1 MKPSLR
7 PSQSTP
13 KFSNNPLDSIF
24 NNNSPEWRNI
34 NEVVRNSLQT
44 LSSMVASQEKT
55 IEELKQALNARPSK
69 IEVQQALSNKVD
81 LTEYVN
87 AINDINKSLTMRPSV
102 DEISSMNEDK
112 VSKKELQSALSQ
124 KLSIEDAKCILDK
137 KSDVIE
143 TNQNLISM
151 QREIDNLSKEFNKKI
166 SQCALSKDIS
176 KLSAMISQKASIC
189 EMNDLLN
196 LKISKEEMINALRS
210 KANKID
216 VDQCLKTKID
226 VTELNDIISIL
237 NTKTSYE
244 DLDKIYDIVN
254 TKLDKSYLS
263 SIKDNINMK
272 LDISEF
278 EAFIREY
285 NDKSGVM
292 QKKVDDID
300 QDLDNLIS
308 NIKTQFSNV
317 NVVLT
322 TLDRSKVDLNQLE
335 KINVDISKRINEETL
350 SGTIN
355 KIKFDIDESI
365 NEIKAEIE
373 LNKKNS
379 EMYIN
384 SKIDMEKNEIDSN
397 IAMTNRELS
406 NQIESLKKLYSNY
419 DLIKKNFNDLS
430 TKITFISSET
440 NGKFNTLFEALK
452 EKVSTKDFINT
463 NSKLQNDI
471 TMFYNDALESKATYT
486 DLKNLYQKMIKD
498 VSSKINIMQN
508 SIFKEMSNVNCQ
520 IEEVSKKYI
529 SKENHDSDLLQQK
542 ETFVKMIN
550 DKASNDDIKT
560 LQSSIE
566 KITHDLID
574 KTDFTKFD
582 ALSTQFKTFS
592 SDITDKLNIKAD
604 TKEMNELLSNK
615 ASTKELK
622 ELNTSITNILN
633 EKVNKEN
640 YVKMLINQSTI
651 NDLFSKENT
660 CGKWLWSSGKLKN
673 AYNIPW
679 EEEIVNTMNDNFYWE
694 KDKSSL
700 MIAIKGIYCIT
711 VGIFCGENKANV
723 FLLINGE
730 KVNGV
735 EGKEAEIIP
744 RGKKDVE
751 VANVYIKEYVCVP
764 ERARISV
771 EIRNENNEMFIGDK
785 VKGFIIIK
793 KI

>member
-7 PSQSTP
+7 PSQSTA
-13 KFSNNPLDSIF
+13 KFSNNPLDNI
-24 NNNSPEWRNI
+24 NSSEWRNI
-34 NEVVRNSLQT
+34 NEVVRNSIQT
-44 LSSMVASQEKT
+44 LSSIVATQEKT
-55 IEELKQALNARPSK
+55 IEELKQALNARPTK

-102 DEISSMNEDK
+102 DEISSLNEDK

-124 KLSIEDAKCILDK
+124 KLSIEDAKCIFDK
-137 KSDVIE
+137 KSDAIE
-143 TNQNLISM
+143 TNQNFISM
-151 QREIDNLSKEFNKKI
+151 QREIDNISKEINKKI

-176 KLSAMISQKASIC
+176 KLSAMISQKASIG

-278 EAFIREY
+278 ETFIREY
-285 NDKSGVM
+285 NDKSGVI

-322 TLDRSKVDLNQLE
+322 NLDRSKVDLNQLE

-365 NEIKAEIE
+365 SEIKAEIE
-373 LNKKNS
+373 LNKKNN

-384 SKIDMEKNEIDSN
+384 SKIDMEKNEIESN
-397 IAMTNRELS
+397 IAMTNKELS

-419 DLIKKNFNDLS
+419 DLIKKSFNDLS

-440 NGKFNTLFEALK
+440 NGKFNTVFEALK

-471 TMFYNDALESKATYT
+471 SMFYNDALESKATYT
-486 DLKNLYQKMIKD
+486 DLDNLYQKMIKD
-498 VSSKINIMQN
+498 VSNKINTMQN
-508 SIFKEMSNVNCQ
+508 GIVKEMTNVNSQ
-520 IEEVSKKYI
+520 IEELSKKNI

-542 ETFVKMIN
+542 EIIVKMIN
-550 DKASNDDIKT
+550 DKASIDDIKT
-560 LQSSIE
+560 LQSSID
-566 KITHDLID
+566 KITHNLID

-592 SDITDKLNIKAD
+592 SDINDKLSTKAD
-604 TKEMNELLSNK
+604 TKEMNELLNSK

-622 ELNTSITNILN
+622 ELNTSITALLN

-640 YVKMLINQSTI
+640 YAKMLINQSTI

-673 AYNIPW
+673 AYSIPW

-700 MIAIKGIYCIT
+700 MIALKGIYCIT
-711 VGIFCGENKANV
+711 VGIFCGENKANA
-723 FLLINGE
+723 FLMINGE

-751 VANVYIKEYVCVP
+751 VANVYIKEFVCIP

-771 EIRNENNEMFIGDK
+771 EIRNKNNEMLIGDK

>member
-13 KFSNNPLDSIF
+13 KFSNNPLDNI
-24 NNNSPEWRNI
+24 NSSEWRNI
-34 NEVVRNSLQT
+34 NEVVRNSIQT
-44 LSSMVASQEKT
+44 LSSIVATQEKT
-55 IEELKQALNARPSK
+55 IEELKQALNARPTK

-102 DEISSMNEDK
+102 DEISSLNEDK

-124 KLSIEDAKCILDK
+124 KLSIEDAKCIFDK
-137 KSDVIE
+137 KSDAIE
-143 TNQNLISM
+143 TNQNFISM
-151 QREIDNLSKEFNKKI
+151 QREIDNISKEINKKI

-176 KLSAMISQKASIC
+176 KLSAMISQKASIG

-278 EAFIREY
+278 ETFIREY
-285 NDKSGVM
+285 NDKSGVI

-322 TLDRSKVDLNQLE
+322 NLDRSKVDLNQLE

-365 NEIKAEIE
+365 SEIKAEIE
-373 LNKKNS
+373 LNKKNN

-384 SKIDMEKNEIDSN
+384 SKIDMEKNEIESN
-397 IAMTNRELS
+397 IAMTNKELS

-419 DLIKKNFNDLS
+419 DLIKKSFNDLS

-440 NGKFNTLFEALK
+440 NGKFNTVFEALK

-471 TMFYNDALESKATYT
+471 SMFYNDALESKATYT
-486 DLKNLYQKMIKD
+486 DLDNLYQKMIKD
-498 VSSKINIMQN
+498 VSNKINTMQN
-508 SIFKEMSNVNCQ
+508 GIVKEMTNVNSQ
-520 IEEVSKKYI
+520 IEELSKKNI

-542 ETFVKMIN
+542 EIIVKMIN
-550 DKASNDDIKT
+550 DKASIDDIKT
-560 LQSSIE
+560 LQSSID
-566 KITHDLID
+566 KITHNLID

-592 SDITDKLNIKAD
+592 SDINDKLSTKAD
-604 TKEMNELLSNK
+604 TKEMNELLNSK

-622 ELNTSITNILN
+622 ELNTSITALLN

-640 YVKMLINQSTI
+640 YAKMLINQSTI

-673 AYNIPW
+673 AYSIPW

-700 MIAIKGIYCIT
+700 MIALKGIYCIT
-711 VGIFCGENKANV
+711 VGIFCGENKANA
-723 FLLINGE
+723 FLMINGE

-751 VANVYIKEYVCVP
+751 VANVYIKEFICIP

-771 EIRNENNEMFIGDK
+771 EIRNKNNEMLIGDK

>member
-13 KFSNNPLDSIF
+13 KFSNNPLDNI
-24 NNNSPEWRNI
+24 NSSEWSNI
-34 NEVVRNSLQT
+34 NEVVRNSIQT
-44 LSSMVASQEKT
+44 LSSIVATQEKT
-55 IEELKQALNARPSK
+55 IEELKQALNARPTK
-69 IEVQQALSNKVD
+69 VEVQQALSNKVD

-102 DEISSMNEDK
+102 DEISSLNEDK

-124 KLSIEDAKCILDK
+124 KLSIEDAKCIFDK
-137 KSDVIE
+137 KSDAIE
-143 TNQNLISM
+143 TNQNFISM
-151 QREIDNLSKEFNKKI
+151 QREIDNISKEINKKI

-176 KLSAMISQKASIC
+176 KLSAMISQKASIG

-196 LKISKEEMINALRS
+196 LKTSKEEMINALRS

-278 EAFIREY
+278 ETFIREY
-285 NDKSGVM
+285 NDKSGVI

-322 TLDRSKVDLNQLE
+322 NLDRSKVDLNQLE

-365 NEIKAEIE
+365 SEIKAEIE
-373 LNKKNS
+373 LNKKNN

-384 SKIDMEKNEIDSN
+384 SKIDMEKNEIESN
-397 IAMTNRELS
+397 IAMTNKELS

-419 DLIKKNFNDLS
+419 DLIKKSFNDLS

-440 NGKFNTLFEALK
+440 NGKFNTVFEALK

-471 TMFYNDALESKATYT
+471 SMFYNDALESKATYT
-486 DLKNLYQKMIKD
+486 DLDNLYQKMIKD
-498 VSSKINIMQN
+498 VSNKINTMQN
-508 SIFKEMSNVNCQ
+508 GIVKEMTNVNSQ
-520 IEEVSKKYI
+520 IEELSKKNI

-542 ETFVKMIN
+542 EIIVKMIN
-550 DKASNDDIKT
+550 DKASIDDIKT
-560 LQSSIE
+560 LQSSID
-566 KITHDLID
+566 KITHNLID

-592 SDITDKLNIKAD
+592 SDINDKLSTKAD
-604 TKEMNELLSNK
+604 TKEMNELLNSK

-622 ELNTSITNILN
+622 ELNTSITALLN

-640 YVKMLINQSTI
+640 YAKMLINQSTI

-673 AYNIPW
+673 AYSIPW

-700 MIAIKGIYCIT
+700 MIALKGIYCIT
-711 VGIFCGENKANV
+711 VGIFCGENKANA
-723 FLLINGE
+723 FLMINGE

-751 VANVYIKEYVCVP
+751 VANVYIKEFVCIP

-771 EIRNENNEMFIGDK
+771 EIRNKNNEMLIGDK

>member
-1 MKPSLR
+1 MKPSSR

-13 KFSNNPLDSIF
+13 KFSNNPLDNI
-24 NNNSPEWRNI
+24 NSSEWSNI
-34 NEVVRNSLQT
+34 NEVVRNSIQT
-44 LSSMVASQEKT
+44 LSSIVATQEKT
-55 IEELKQALNARPSK
+55 IEELKQALNARPTK
-69 IEVQQALSNKVD
+69 VEVQQALSNKVD

-102 DEISSMNEDK
+102 DEISSLNEDK

-124 KLSIEDAKCILDK
+124 KLSIEDAKCIFDK
-137 KSDVIE
+137 KSDAIE
-143 TNQNLISM
+143 TNQNFISM
-151 QREIDNLSKEFNKKI
+151 QREIDNISKEINKKI

-176 KLSAMISQKASIC
+176 KLSAMISQKASIG

-278 EAFIREY
+278 ETFIREY
-285 NDKSGVM
+285 NDKSGVI

-322 TLDRSKVDLNQLE
+322 NLDRSKVDLNQLE

-365 NEIKAEIE
+365 SEIKAEIE
-373 LNKKNS
+373 LNKKNN

-384 SKIDMEKNEIDSN
+384 SKIDMEKNEIESN
-397 IAMTNRELS
+397 IAMTNKELS

-419 DLIKKNFNDLS
+419 DLIKKSFNDLS

-440 NGKFNTLFEALK
+440 NGKFNTVFEALK

-471 TMFYNDALESKATYT
+471 SMFYNDALESKATYT
-486 DLKNLYQKMIKD
+486 DLDNLYQKMIKD
-498 VSSKINIMQN
+498 VSNKINTMQN
-508 SIFKEMSNVNCQ
+508 GIVKEMTNVNSQ
-520 IEEVSKKYI
+520 IEEVSKKNI

-542 ETFVKMIN
+542 EIIVKMIN
-550 DKASNDDIKT
+550 DKASIDDIKT
-560 LQSSIE
+560 LQSSID
-566 KITHDLID
+566 KITHNLID

-592 SDITDKLNIKAD
+592 SDINDKLSTKAD
-604 TKEMNELLSNK
+604 TKEMNELLNSK
-615 ASTKELK
+615 ASKELK
-622 ELNTSITNILN
+622 ELNTSITALLN

-640 YVKMLINQSTI
+640 YAKMLINQSTI

-673 AYNIPW
+673 AYSIPW

-700 MIAIKGIYCIT
+700 MIALKGIYCIT
-711 VGIFCGENKANV
+711 VGIFCGENKANA
-723 FLLINGE
+723 FLMINGE

-751 VANVYIKEYVCVP
+751 VANVYIKEFVCIP

-771 EIRNENNEMFIGDK
+771 EIRNKNNEMLIGDK

>member
-1 MKPSLR
+1 MKPSSLR

-13 KFSNNPLDSIF
+13 KFSNNPLDNI
-24 NNNSPEWRNI
+24 NSSEWRNI
-34 NEVVRNSLQT
+34 NEVVRNSIQT
-44 LSSMVASQEKT
+44 LSSIVATQEKT
-55 IEELKQALNARPSK
+55 IEELKQALNARPTK

-102 DEISSMNEDK
+102 DEISSLNEDK

-124 KLSIEDAKCILDK
+124 KLSIEDAKCIFDK
-137 KSDVIE
+137 KSDAIE
-143 TNQNLISM
+143 TNQNFISM
-151 QREIDNLSKEFNKKI
+151 QREIDNISKEINKKI

-176 KLSAMISQKASIC
+176 KLSAMISQKASIG

-278 EAFIREY
+278 ETFIREY
-285 NDKSGVM
+285 NDKSGVI

-322 TLDRSKVDLNQLE
+322 NLDRSKVDLNQLE

-365 NEIKAEIE
+365 SEIKAEIE
-373 LNKKNS
+373 LNKKNN

-384 SKIDMEKNEIDSN
+384 SKIDMEKNEIESN
-397 IAMTNRELS
+397 IAMTNKELS

-419 DLIKKNFNDLS
+419 DLIKKSFNDLS

-440 NGKFNTLFEALK
+440 NGKFNTVFEALK

-471 TMFYNDALESKATYT
+471 SMFYNDALESKATYT
-486 DLKNLYQKMIKD
+486 DLDNLYQKMIKD
-498 VSSKINIMQN
+498 VSNKINTMQN
-508 SIFKEMSNVNCQ
+508 GIVKEMTNVNSQ
-520 IEEVSKKYI
+520 IEELSKKNI

-542 ETFVKMIN
+542 EIIVKMIN
-550 DKASNDDIKT
+550 DKASIDDIKT
-560 LQSSIE
+560 LQSSID
-566 KITHDLID
+566 KITHNLID

-592 SDITDKLNIKAD
+592 SDINDKLSTKAD
-604 TKEMNELLSNK
+604 TKEMNELLNSK

-622 ELNTSITNILN
+622 ELNTSITALLN

-640 YVKMLINQSTI
+640 YAKMLINQSTI

-673 AYNIPW
+673 AYSIPW

-700 MIAIKGIYCIT
+700 MIALKGIYCIT
-711 VGIFCGENKANV
+711 VGIFCGENKANA
-723 FLLINGE
+723 FLMINGE

-751 VANVYIKEYVCVP
+751 VANVYIKEFVCIP

-771 EIRNENNEMFIGDK
+771 EIRNKNNEMLIGDK

>member
-13 KFSNNPLDSIF
+13 KFSNNPLDNI
-24 NNNSPEWRNI
+24 NSSEWRNI
-34 NEVVRNSLQT
+34 NEVVRNSIQT
-44 LSSMVASQEKT
+44 LSSIVATQEKT
-55 IEELKQALNARPSK
+55 IEELKQALNARPTK
-69 IEVQQALSNKVD
+69 VEVQQALSNKVD

-102 DEISSMNEDK
+102 DEISSLNEDK

-124 KLSIEDAKCILDK
+124 KLSIEDAKCIFDK
-137 KSDVIE
+137 KSDAIE
-143 TNQNLISM
+143 TNQNFISM
-151 QREIDNLSKEFNKKI
+151 QREIDNISKEINKKI

-176 KLSAMISQKASIC
+176 KLSAMISQKASIG

-278 EAFIREY
+278 ETFIREY
-285 NDKSGVM
+285 NDKSGVI

-322 TLDRSKVDLNQLE
+322 NLDRSKVDLNQLE

-365 NEIKAEIE
+365 SEIKAEIE
-373 LNKKNS
+373 LNKKNN

-384 SKIDMEKNEIDSN
+384 SKIDMEKNEIESN
-397 IAMTNRELS
+397 IAMTNKELS

-419 DLIKKNFNDLS
+419 DLIKKSFNDLS

-440 NGKFNTLFEALK
+440 NGKFNTVFEALK

-471 TMFYNDALESKATYT
+471 SIFYNDALESKATYT
-486 DLKNLYQKMIKD
+486 DLDNLYQKMIKD
-498 VSSKINIMQN
+498 VSNKINTMQN
-508 SIFKEMSNVNCQ
+508 GIVKEMTNVNSQ
-520 IEEVSKKYI
+520 IEELSKKNI

-542 ETFVKMIN
+542 EIIVKMIN
-550 DKASNDDIKT
+550 DKASIDDIKT
-560 LQSSIE
+560 LQSSID
-566 KITHDLID
+566 KITHNLID

-592 SDITDKLNIKAD
+592 SDINDKLSTKAD
-604 TKEMNELLSNK
+604 TKEMNELLNSK

-622 ELNTSITNILN
+622 ELNTSITALLN

-640 YVKMLINQSTI
+640 YAKMLINQSTI

-673 AYNIPW
+673 AYSIPW

-700 MIAIKGIYCIT
+700 MIALKGIYCIT
-711 VGIFCGENKANV
+711 VGIFCGENKANA
-723 FLLINGE
+723 FLMINGE

-751 VANVYIKEYVCVP
+751 VANVYIKEFVCIP

-771 EIRNENNEMFIGDK
+771 EIRNKNNEMLIGDK

>member
-13 KFSNNPLDSIF
+13 KFSNNPLDNI
-24 NNNSPEWRNI
+24 NSSEWSNI
-34 NEVVRNSLQT
+34 NEVVRNSIQT
-44 LSSMVASQEKT
+44 LSSIVATQEKT
-55 IEELKQALNARPSK
+55 IEELKQALNARPTK

-102 DEISSMNEDK
+102 DEISSLNEDK

-124 KLSIEDAKCILDK
+124 KLSIEDAKCIFDK
-137 KSDVIE
+137 KSDAIE
-143 TNQNLISM
+143 TNQNFISM
-151 QREIDNLSKEFNKKI
+151 QREIDNISKEINKKI

-176 KLSAMISQKASIC
+176 KLSAMISQKASIG

-278 EAFIREY
+278 ETFIREY
-285 NDKSGVM
+285 NDKSGVI

-322 TLDRSKVDLNQLE
+322 NLDRSKVDLNQLE

-365 NEIKAEIE
+365 SEIKAEIE
-373 LNKKNS
+373 LNKKNN

-384 SKIDMEKNEIDSN
+384 SKIDMEKNEIESN
-397 IAMTNRELS
+397 IAMTNKELS

-419 DLIKKNFNDLS
+419 DLIKKSFNDLS

-440 NGKFNTLFEALK
+440 NGKFNTVFEALK

-471 TMFYNDALESKATYT
+471 SMFYNDALESKATYT
-486 DLKNLYQKMIKD
+486 DLDNLYQKMIKD
-498 VSSKINIMQN
+498 VSNKINTMQN
-508 SIFKEMSNVNCQ
+508 GIVKEMTNVNSQ
-520 IEEVSKKYI
+520 IEELSKKNI

-542 ETFVKMIN
+542 EIIVKMIN
-550 DKASNDDIKT
+550 DKASIDDIKT
-560 LQSSIE
+560 LQSSID
-566 KITHDLID
+566 KITHNLID

-592 SDITDKLNIKAD
+592 SDINDKLSTKAD
-604 TKEMNELLSNK
+604 TKEMNELLNSK

-622 ELNTSITNILN
+622 ELNTSITALLN

-640 YVKMLINQSTI
+640 YAKMLINQSTI

-673 AYNIPW
+673 AYSIPW

-700 MIAIKGIYCIT
+700 MIALKGIYCIT
-711 VGIFCGENKANV
+711 VGIFCGENKANA
-723 FLLINGE
+723 FLMINGE

-735 EGKEAEIIP
+735 EGKEAEIIS

-751 VANVYIKEYVCVP
+751 VANVYIKEFVCIP

-771 EIRNENNEMFIGDK
+771 EIRNKNNEMLIGDK

>member
-13 KFSNNPLDSIF
+13 KFSNNPLDNI
-24 NNNSPEWRNI
+24 NSSEWRNI
-34 NEVVRNSLQT
+34 NEVVRNSIQT
-44 LSSMVASQEKT
+44 LSSIVATQEKT
-55 IEELKQALNARPSK
+55 IEELKQALNARPTK
-69 IEVQQALSNKVD
+69 VEVQQALSNKVD

-102 DEISSMNEDK
+102 DEISSLNEDK

-124 KLSIEDAKCILDK
+124 KLSIEDAKCIFDK
-137 KSDVIE
+137 KSDAIE
-143 TNQNLISM
+143 TNQNFISM
-151 QREIDNLSKEFNKKI
+151 QREIDNISKEINKKI

-176 KLSAMISQKASIC
+176 KLSAMISQKASIG

-278 EAFIREY
+278 ETFIREY
-285 NDKSGVM
+285 NDKSGVI

-322 TLDRSKVDLNQLE
+322 NLDRSKVDLNQLE

-365 NEIKAEIE
+365 SEIKAEIE
-373 LNKKNS
+373 LNKKNN

-384 SKIDMEKNEIDSN
+384 SKIDMEKNEIESN
-397 IAMTNRELS
+397 IAMTNKELS

-419 DLIKKNFNDLS
+419 DLIKKSFNDLS

-440 NGKFNTLFEALK
+440 NGKFNTVFEALK

-471 TMFYNDALESKATYT
+471 SMFYNDALESKATYT
-486 DLKNLYQKMIKD
+486 DLDNLYQKMIKD
-498 VSSKINIMQN
+498 VSNKINTMQN
-508 SIFKEMSNVNCQ
+508 GIVKEMTNVNSQ
-520 IEEVSKKYI
+520 IEELSKKNI

-542 ETFVKMIN
+542 EIIVKMIN
-550 DKASNDDIKT
+550 DKASIDDIKT
-560 LQSSIE
+560 LQSSID
-566 KITHDLID
+566 KITHNLID

-592 SDITDKLNIKAD
+592 SDINDKLRTKAD
-604 TKEMNELLSNK
+604 TKEMNELLNSK

-622 ELNTSITNILN
+622 ELNTSITALLN

-640 YVKMLINQSTI
+640 YAKMLINQSTI

-673 AYNIPW
+673 AYSIPW

-700 MIAIKGIYCIT
+700 MIALKGIYCIT
-711 VGIFCGENKANV
+711 VGIFCGENKANA
-723 FLLINGE
+723 FLMINGE

-751 VANVYIKEYVCVP
+751 VANVYIKEFVCIP

-771 EIRNENNEMFIGDK
+771 EIRNKNNEMLIGDK

>member
-13 KFSNNPLDSIF
+13 KFSNNPLDNI
-24 NNNSPEWRNI
+24 NSSEWRNI
-34 NEVVRNSLQT
+34 NEVVRNSIQT
-44 LSSMVASQEKT
+44 LSSIVATQEKT
-55 IEELKQALNARPSK
+55 IEELKQALNARPTK
-69 IEVQQALSNKVD
+69 VEVQQALSNKVD

-102 DEISSMNEDK
+102 DEISSLNEDK

-124 KLSIEDAKCILDK
+124 KLSIEDAKCIFDK
-137 KSDVIE
+137 KSDAIE
-143 TNQNLISM
+143 TNQNFISM
-151 QREIDNLSKEFNKKI
+151 QREIDNISKEINKKI

-176 KLSAMISQKASIC
+176 KLSAMISQKASIG

-278 EAFIREY
+278 ETFIREY
-285 NDKSGVM
+285 NDKSGVI

-322 TLDRSKVDLNQLE
+322 NLDRSKVDLNQLE

-365 NEIKAEIE
+365 SEIKAEIE
-373 LNKKNS
+373 LNKKNN

-384 SKIDMEKNEIDSN
+384 SKIDMEKNEIESN
-397 IAMTNRELS
+397 IAMTNKELS

-419 DLIKKNFNDLS
+419 DLIKKSFNDLS

-440 NGKFNTLFEALK
+440 NGKFNTVFEALK

-471 TMFYNDALESKATYT
+471 SMFYNDALESKATYT
-486 DLKNLYQKMIKD
+486 DLDNLYQKMIKD
-498 VSSKINIMQN
+498 VSNKINTMQN
-508 SIFKEMSNVNCQ
+508 GIVKEMTNVNSQ
-520 IEEVSKKYI
+520 IEELSKKNI

-542 ETFVKMIN
+542 EIIVKMIN
-550 DKASNDDIKT
+550 DKASIDDIKT
-560 LQSSIE
+560 LQSSID
-566 KITHDLID
+566 KITHNLID

-592 SDITDKLNIKAD
+592 SDINDKLSTKAD
-604 TKEMNELLSNK
+604 TKEMNELLNSK

-622 ELNTSITNILN
+622 ESNTSITALLN

-640 YVKMLINQSTI
+640 YAKMLINQSTI

-673 AYNIPW
+673 AYSIPW

-700 MIAIKGIYCIT
+700 MIALKGIYCIT
-711 VGIFCGENKANV
+711 VGIFCGENKANA
-723 FLLINGE
+723 FLMINGE

-751 VANVYIKEYVCVP
+751 VANVYIKEFVCIP

-771 EIRNENNEMFIGDK
+771 EIRNKNNEMLIGDK

>member
-1 MKPSLR
+1 MKPSSR

-13 KFSNNPLDSIF
+13 KFSNNPLDNI
-24 NNNSPEWRNI
+24 NSSEWRNI
-34 NEVVRNSLQT
+34 NEVVRNSIQT
-44 LSSMVASQEKT
+44 LSSIVATQEKT
-55 IEELKQALNARPSK
+55 IEELKQALNARPTK
-69 IEVQQALSNKVD
+69 VEVQQALSNKVD

-102 DEISSMNEDK
+102 DEISSLNEDK

-124 KLSIEDAKCILDK
+124 KLSIEDAKCIFDK
-137 KSDVIE
+137 KSDAIE
-143 TNQNLISM
+143 TNQNFISM
-151 QREIDNLSKEFNKKI
+151 QREIDNISKEINKKI

-176 KLSAMISQKASIC
+176 KLSAMISQKASIG

-278 EAFIREY
+278 ETFIREY
-285 NDKSGVM
+285 NDKSGVI

-322 TLDRSKVDLNQLE
+322 NLDRSKVDLNQLE

-365 NEIKAEIE
+365 SEIKAEIE
-373 LNKKNS
+373 LNKKNN

-384 SKIDMEKNEIDSN
+384 SKIDMEKNEIESN
-397 IAMTNRELS
+397 IAMTNKELS

-419 DLIKKNFNDLS
+419 DLIKKSFNDLS

-440 NGKFNTLFEALK
+440 NGKFNTVFEALK

-471 TMFYNDALESKATYT
+471 SMFYNDALESKATYT
-486 DLKNLYQKMIKD
+486 DLDNLYQKMIKD
-498 VSSKINIMQN
+498 VSNKINTMQN
-508 SIFKEMSNVNCQ
+508 GIVKEMTNVNSQ
-520 IEEVSKKYI
+520 IEELSKKNI

-542 ETFVKMIN
+542 EIIVKMIN
-550 DKASNDDIKT
+550 DKASIDDIKT
-560 LQSSIE
+560 LQSSID
-566 KITHDLID
+566 KITHNLID

-592 SDITDKLNIKAD
+592 SDINDKLSTKAD
-604 TKEMNELLSNK
+604 TKEMNELLNSK

-622 ELNTSITNILN
+622 ELNTSITALLN

-640 YVKMLINQSTI
+640 YAKMLINQSTI

-673 AYNIPW
+673 AYSIPW

-700 MIAIKGIYCIT
+700 MIALKGIYCIT
-711 VGIFCGENKANV
+711 VGIFCGENKANA
-723 FLLINGE
+723 FLMINGE

-751 VANVYIKEYVCVP
+751 VANVYIKEFVCIP

-771 EIRNENNEMFIGDK
+771 EIRNKNNEMLIGDK

>member
-13 KFSNNPLDSIF
+13 KFSNNPLDNI
-24 NNNSPEWRNI
+24 NSSEWRNI
-34 NEVVRNSLQT
+34 NEVVRNSIQT
-44 LSSMVASQEKT
+44 LSSIVATQEKT
-55 IEELKQALNARPSK
+55 IEELKQALNARPTK

-124 KLSIEDAKCILDK
+124 KLSIEDAKCIFDK
-137 KSDVIE
+137 KSDAIE
-143 TNQNLISM
+143 TNQNFISM
-151 QREIDNLSKEFNKKI
+151 QREIDNISKEINKKI

-176 KLSAMISQKASIC
+176 KLSAMISQKASIG

-278 EAFIREY
+278 ETFIREY
-285 NDKSGVM
+285 NDKSGVI

-322 TLDRSKVDLNQLE
+322 NLDRSKVDLNQLE

-365 NEIKAEIE
+365 SEIKAEIE
-373 LNKKNS
+373 LNKKNN

-384 SKIDMEKNEIDSN
+384 SKIDMEKNEIESN
-397 IAMTNRELS
+397 IAMTNKELS

-419 DLIKKNFNDLS
+419 DLIKKSFNDLS

-440 NGKFNTLFEALK
+440 NGKFNTVFEALK

-471 TMFYNDALESKATYT
+471 SMFYNDALESKATYT
-486 DLKNLYQKMIKD
+486 DLDNLYQKMIKD
-498 VSSKINIMQN
+498 VSNKINTMQN
-508 SIFKEMSNVNCQ
+508 GIVKEMTNVNSQ
-520 IEEVSKKYI
+520 IEELSKKNI

-542 ETFVKMIN
+542 EIIVKMIN
-550 DKASNDDIKT
+550 DKASIDDIKT
-560 LQSSIE
+560 LQSSID
-566 KITHDLID
+566 KITHNLID

-592 SDITDKLNIKAD
+592 SDINDKLSTKAD
-604 TKEMNELLSNK
+604 TKEMNELLNSK

-622 ELNTSITNILN
+622 ELNTSITALLN

-640 YVKMLINQSTI
+640 YAKMLINQSTI

-673 AYNIPW
+673 AYSIPW

-700 MIAIKGIYCIT
+700 MIALKGIYCIT
-711 VGIFCGENKANV
+711 VGIFCGENKANA
-723 FLLINGE
+723 FLMINGE

-751 VANVYIKEYVCVP
+751 VANVYIKEFVCIP

-771 EIRNENNEMFIGDK
+771 EIRNKNNEMLIGDK

>member
-7 PSQSTP
+7 PSQSTA
-13 KFSNNPLDSIF
+13 KFSNNPLDNI
-24 NNNSPEWRNI
+24 NSSEWSNI
-34 NEVVRNSLQT
+34 NEVVRNSIQT
-44 LSSMVASQEKT
+44 LSSIVATQEKT
-55 IEELKQALNARPSK
+55 IEELKQALNARPTK
-69 IEVQQALSNKVD
+69 VEVQQALSNKVD

-124 KLSIEDAKCILDK
+124 KLSIEDAKCIFDK
-137 KSDVIE
+137 KSDAIE
-143 TNQNLISM
+143 TNQNFISM
-151 QREIDNLSKEFNKKI
+151 QREIDNISKEINKKI

-176 KLSAMISQKASIC
+176 KLSAMISQKASIG

-278 EAFIREY
+278 ETFIREY
-285 NDKSGVM
+285 DDKSGVI

-322 TLDRSKVDLNQLE
+322 NLDRSKVDLNQLE

-365 NEIKAEIE
+365 SEIKAEIE
-373 LNKKNS
+373 LNKKNN

-384 SKIDMEKNEIDSN
+384 SKIDMEKNEIESN
-397 IAMTNRELS
+397 IAMTNKELS

-419 DLIKKNFNDLS
+419 DLIKKSFNDLS

-440 NGKFNTLFEALK
+440 NGKFNTVFEALK

-471 TMFYNDALESKATYT
+471 SMFYNDALESKATYT
-486 DLKNLYQKMIKD
+486 DLDNLYQKMIKD
-498 VSSKINIMQN
+498 VSNKINTMQN
-508 SIFKEMSNVNCQ
+508 GIVKEMTNVNSQ
-520 IEEVSKKYI
+520 IEELSKKNI

-542 ETFVKMIN
+542 EIIVKMIN
-550 DKASNDDIKT
+550 DKASIDDIKT
-560 LQSSIE
+560 LQSSID
-566 KITHDLID
+566 KITHNLID

-592 SDITDKLNIKAD
+592 SDINDKLSTKAD
-604 TKEMNELLSNK
+604 TKEMNELLNSK

-622 ELNTSITNILN
+622 ELNTSITVLLN

-640 YVKMLINQSTI
+640 YAKMLINQSTI

-673 AYNIPW
+673 AYSIPW

-700 MIAIKGIYCIT
+700 MIALKGIYCIT
-711 VGIFCGENKANV
+711 VGIFCGENKANA
-723 FLLINGE
+723 FLMINGE

-751 VANVYIKEYVCVP
+751 VANVYIKEFVCIP

-771 EIRNENNEMFIGDK
+771 EIRNKNNEMLIGDK

>member
-7 PSQSTP
+7 PSQSTA
-13 KFSNNPLDSIF
+13 KFSNNPLDNI
-24 NNNSPEWRNI
+24 NSSEWRNI
-34 NEVVRNSLQT
+34 NEVVRNSIQT
-44 LSSMVASQEKT
+44 LSSIVATQEKT
-55 IEELKQALNARPSK
+55 IEELKQALNARPTK

-102 DEISSMNEDK
+102 DEISSLNEDK

-124 KLSIEDAKCILDK
+124 KLSIEDAKCIFDK
-137 KSDVIE
+137 KSDAIE
-143 TNQNLISM
+143 TNQNFISM
-151 QREIDNLSKEFNKKI
+151 QREIDNISKEINKKI

-176 KLSAMISQKASIC
+176 KLSAMISQKASIG

-278 EAFIREY
+278 ETFIREY
-285 NDKSGVM
+285 NDKSGVI

-322 TLDRSKVDLNQLE
+322 NLDRSKVDLNQLE

-365 NEIKAEIE
+365 SEIKAEIE
-373 LNKKNS
+373 LNKKNN

-384 SKIDMEKNEIDSN
+384 SKIDMEKNEIESN
-397 IAMTNRELS
+397 IAMTNKELS

-419 DLIKKNFNDLS
+419 DLIKKSFNDLS

-440 NGKFNTLFEALK
+440 NGKFNTVFEALK

-471 TMFYNDALESKATYT
+471 SMFYNDALESKATYT
-486 DLKNLYQKMIKD
+486 DLDNLYQKMIKD
-498 VSSKINIMQN
+498 VSNKINTMQN
-508 SIFKEMSNVNCQ
+508 GIVKEMTNVNSQ
-520 IEEVSKKYI
+520 IEELSKKNI
-529 SKENHDSDLLQQK
+529 SKENHDSDLLHQK
-542 ETFVKMIN
+542 EIIVKMIN
-550 DKASNDDIKT
+550 DKASIDDIKT
-560 LQSSIE
+560 LQSSID
-566 KITHDLID
+566 KITHNLID

-592 SDITDKLNIKAD
+592 SDINDKLSTKAD
-604 TKEMNELLSNK
+604 TKEMNELLNSK

-622 ELNTSITNILN
+622 ELNTSITALLN

-640 YVKMLINQSTI
+640 YAKMLINQSTI

-673 AYNIPW
+673 AYSIPW

-700 MIAIKGIYCIT
+700 MIALKGIYCIT
-711 VGIFCGENKANV
+711 VGIFCGENKANA
-723 FLLINGE
+723 FLMINGE

-751 VANVYIKEYVCVP
+751 VANVYIKEFVCIP

-771 EIRNENNEMFIGDK
+771 EIRNKNNEMLIGDK

>member
-7 PSQSTP
+7 PSQSTA
-13 KFSNNPLDSIF
+13 KFSNNPLDNI
-24 NNNSPEWRNI
+24 NSSEWSNI
-34 NEVVRNSLQT
+34 NEVVRNSIQT
-44 LSSMVASQEKT
+44 LSSIVATQEKT
-55 IEELKQALNARPSK
+55 IEELKQALNARPTK
-69 IEVQQALSNKVD
+69 VEVQQALSNKVD

-102 DEISSMNEDK
+102 DEISSLNEDK

-124 KLSIEDAKCILDK
+124 KLSIEDAKCIFDK
-137 KSDVIE
+137 KSDAIE
-143 TNQNLISM
+143 TNQNFISM
-151 QREIDNLSKEFNKKI
+151 QREIDNISKEINKKI

-176 KLSAMISQKASIC
+176 KLSAMISQKASIG

-278 EAFIREY
+278 ETFIREY
-285 NDKSGVM
+285 NDKSGVI

-322 TLDRSKVDLNQLE
+322 NLDRSKVDLNQLE

-365 NEIKAEIE
+365 SEIKAEIE
-373 LNKKNS
+373 LNKKNN

-384 SKIDMEKNEIDSN
+384 SKIDMEKNEIESN
-397 IAMTNRELS
+397 IAMTNKELS

-419 DLIKKNFNDLS
+419 DLIKKSFNDLS

-440 NGKFNTLFEALK
+440 NGKFNTVFEALK

-471 TMFYNDALESKATYT
+471 SMFYNDALESKATYT
-486 DLKNLYQKMIKD
+486 DLDNLYQKMIKD
-498 VSSKINIMQN
+498 VSNKINTMQN
-508 SIFKEMSNVNCQ
+508 GIVKEMTNVNSQ
-520 IEEVSKKYI
+520 IEELSKKNI

-542 ETFVKMIN
+542 EIIVKMIN
-550 DKASNDDIKT
+550 DKASIDDIKT
-560 LQSSIE
+560 LQSSID
-566 KITHDLID
+566 KITHNLID

-592 SDITDKLNIKAD
+592 SDINDKLSTKAD
-604 TKEMNELLSNK
+604 TKEMNELLNSK

-622 ELNTSITNILN
+622 ELNTSITVLLN

-640 YVKMLINQSTI
+640 YAKMLINQSTI

-673 AYNIPW
+673 AYSIPW

-700 MIAIKGIYCIT
+700 MIALKGIYCIT
-711 VGIFCGENKANV
+711 VGIFCGENKANA
-723 FLLINGE
+723 FLMINGE

-751 VANVYIKEYVCVP
+751 VANVYIKEFVCIP

-771 EIRNENNEMFIGDK
+771 EIRNKNNEMLIGDK

>member
-13 KFSNNPLDSIF
+13 KFSNNPLDNI
-24 NNNSPEWRNI
+24 NSSEWRNI
-34 NEVVRNSLQT
+34 NEVVRNSIQT
-44 LSSMVASQEKT
+44 LSSIVATQEKT
-55 IEELKQALNARPSK
+55 IEELKQALNARPTK

-102 DEISSMNEDK
+102 DEISSLNEDK

-124 KLSIEDAKCILDK
+124 KLSIEDAKCIFDK
-137 KSDVIE
+137 KSDAIE
-143 TNQNLISM
+143 TNQNFISM
-151 QREIDNLSKEFNKKI
+151 QREIDNISKEINKKI

-176 KLSAMISQKASIC
+176 KLSAMISQKASIG

-278 EAFIREY
+278 ETFIREY
-285 NDKSGVM
+285 NDKSGVI

-322 TLDRSKVDLNQLE
+322 NLDRSKVDLNQLE

-365 NEIKAEIE
+365 SEIKAEIE
-373 LNKKNS
+373 LNKKNN

-384 SKIDMEKNEIDSN
+384 SKIDMEKNEIESN
-397 IAMTNRELS
+397 IAMTNKELS

-419 DLIKKNFNDLS
+419 DLIKKSFNDLS

-440 NGKFNTLFEALK
+440 NGKFNTVFEALK

-471 TMFYNDALESKATYT
+471 SMFYNDALESKATYT
-486 DLKNLYQKMIKD
+486 DLDNLYQKMIKD
-498 VSSKINIMQN
+498 VSNKINTMQN
-508 SIFKEMSNVNCQ
+508 GIVKEMTNVNSQ
-520 IEEVSKKYI
+520 IEELSKKNI

-542 ETFVKMIN
+542 EIIVKMIN
-550 DKASNDDIKT
+550 DKASIDDIKT
-560 LQSSIE
+560 LQSSID
-566 KITHDLID
+566 KITHNLID

-592 SDITDKLNIKAD
+592 SDINDKLSTKAD
-604 TKEMNELLSNK
+604 TKEMNELLNSK

-622 ELNTSITNILN
+622 ELNTSITALLN

-640 YVKMLINQSTI
+640 YAKMLINQSTI

-673 AYNIPW
+673 AYSIPW

-700 MIAIKGIYCIT
+700 MIALKGIYCIT
-711 VGIFCGENKANV
+711 VGIFCGENKANA
-723 FLLINGE
+723 FLMINGE

-751 VANVYIKEYVCVP
+751 VANIYIKEFVCIP

-771 EIRNENNEMFIGDK
+771 EIRNKNNEMLIGDK

>member
-13 KFSNNPLDSIF
+13 KFSNNPLDNI
-24 NNNSPEWRNI
+24 NSSEWRNI
-34 NEVVRNSLQT
+34 NEVVRNSIQT
-44 LSSMVASQEKT
+44 LSSIVATQEKT
-55 IEELKQALNARPSK
+55 IEELKQALNARPTK

-102 DEISSMNEDK
+102 DEISSLNEDK

-124 KLSIEDAKCILDK
+124 KLSIEDAKCIFDK
-137 KSDVIE
+137 KSDAIE
-143 TNQNLISM
+143 TNQNFISM
-151 QREIDNLSKEFNKKI
+151 QREIDNISKEINKKI

-176 KLSAMISQKASIC
+176 KLSAMISQKASIG

-278 EAFIREY
+278 ETFIREY
-285 NDKSGVM
+285 NDKSGVI

-322 TLDRSKVDLNQLE
+322 NLDRSKVDLNQLE

-365 NEIKAEIE
+365 SEIKAEIE
-373 LNKKNS
+373 LNKKNN

-384 SKIDMEKNEIDSN
+384 SKIDMEKNEIESN
-397 IAMTNRELS
+397 IAMTNKELS

-419 DLIKKNFNDLS
+419 DLIKKSFNDLS

-440 NGKFNTLFEALK
+440 NGKFNTVFEALK

-471 TMFYNDALESKATYT
+471 SMFYNDALESKATYT
-486 DLKNLYQKMIKD
+486 DLDNLYQKMIKD
-498 VSSKINIMQN
+498 VSNKINTMQN
-508 SIFKEMSNVNCQ
+508 GIVKEITNVNSQ
-520 IEEVSKKYI
+520 IEELSKKNI

-542 ETFVKMIN
+542 EIIVKMIN
-550 DKASNDDIKT
+550 DKASIDDIKT
-560 LQSSIE
+560 LQSSID
-566 KITHDLID
+566 KITHNLID

-592 SDITDKLNIKAD
+592 SDINDKLSTKAD
-604 TKEMNELLSNK
+604 TKEMNELLNSK

-622 ELNTSITNILN
+622 ELNTSITALLN

-640 YVKMLINQSTI
+640 YAKMLINQSTI

-673 AYNIPW
+673 AYSIPW

-700 MIAIKGIYCIT
+700 MIALKGIYCIT
-711 VGIFCGENKANV
+711 VGIFCGENKANA
-723 FLLINGE
+723 FLMINGE

-751 VANVYIKEYVCVP
+751 VANVYIKEFVCIP

-771 EIRNENNEMFIGDK
+771 EIRNKNNEMLIGDK

>member
-13 KFSNNPLDSIF
+13 KFSNNPLDNI
-24 NNNSPEWRNI
+24 NSSEWRNI
-34 NEVVRNSLQT
+34 NEVVRNSIQT
-44 LSSMVASQEKT
+44 LSSIVATQEKT
-55 IEELKQALNARPSK
+55 IEELKQALNARPTK

-102 DEISSMNEDK
+102 DEISSLNEDK

-124 KLSIEDAKCILDK
+124 KLSIEDAKCIFDK
-137 KSDVIE
+137 KSDAIE
-143 TNQNLISM
+143 TNQNFISM
-151 QREIDNLSKEFNKKI
+151 QREIDNISKEINKKI

-176 KLSAMISQKASIC
+176 KLSAMISQKASIG

-278 EAFIREY
+278 ETFIREY
-285 NDKSGVM
+285 NDKSGVI

-322 TLDRSKVDLNQLE
+322 NLDRSKVDLNQLE

-365 NEIKAEIE
+365 SEIKAEIE
-373 LNKKNS
+373 LNKKNN

-384 SKIDMEKNEIDSN
+384 SKIDMEKNEIESN
-397 IAMTNRELS
+397 IAMTNKELS

-419 DLIKKNFNDLS
+419 DLIKKSFNDLS

-440 NGKFNTLFEALK
+440 NGKFNTVFEALK

-471 TMFYNDALESKATYT
+471 SMFYNDALESKATYT
-486 DLKNLYQKMIKD
+486 DLDNLYQKMIKD
-498 VSSKINIMQN
+498 VSNKINTMQN
-508 SIFKEMSNVNCQ
+508 GIVKEITNVNSQ
-520 IEEVSKKYI
+520 IEELSKKNI

-542 ETFVKMIN
+542 EIIVKMIN
-550 DKASNDDIKT
+550 DKASIDDIKT
-560 LQSSIE
+560 LQSSID
-566 KITHDLID
+566 KITHNLID

-582 ALSTQFKTFS
+582 ALSTQFKTLS
-592 SDITDKLNIKAD
+592 SDINDKLSTKAD
-604 TKEMNELLSNK
+604 TKEMNELLNSK

-622 ELNTSITNILN
+622 ELNTSITALLN

-640 YVKMLINQSTI
+640 YAKMLINQSTI

-673 AYNIPW
+673 AYSIPW

-700 MIAIKGIYCIT
+700 MIALKGIYCIT
-711 VGIFCGENKANV
+711 VGIFCGENKANA
-723 FLLINGE
+723 FLMINGE

-751 VANVYIKEYVCVP
+751 VANVYIKEFVCIP

-771 EIRNENNEMFIGDK
+771 EIRNKNNEMLIGDK

>member
-13 KFSNNPLDSIF
+13 KFSNNPLDNI
-24 NNNSPEWRNI
+24 NSSEWRNI
-34 NEVVRNSLQT
+34 NEVVRNSIQT
-44 LSSMVASQEKT
+44 LSSIVATQEKT
-55 IEELKQALNARPSK
+55 IEELKQALNARPTK

-102 DEISSMNEDK
+102 DEISSLNEDK

-124 KLSIEDAKCILDK
+124 KLSIEDAKCIFDK
-137 KSDVIE
+137 KSDAIE
-143 TNQNLISM
+143 TNQNFISM
-151 QREIDNLSKEFNKKI
+151 QREIDNISKEINKKI

-176 KLSAMISQKASIC
+176 KLSAMISQKASIG

-278 EAFIREY
+278 ETFIREY
-285 NDKSGVM
+285 NDKSGVI

-322 TLDRSKVDLNQLE
+322 NLDRSKVDLNQLE

-365 NEIKAEIE
+365 SEIKAEIE
-373 LNKKNS
+373 LNKKNN

-384 SKIDMEKNEIDSN
+384 SKIDMEKNEIESN
-397 IAMTNRELS
+397 IAMTNKELS

-419 DLIKKNFNDLS
+419 DLIKKSFNDLS

-440 NGKFNTLFEALK
+440 NGKFNTVFEALK

-471 TMFYNDALESKATYT
+471 SMFYNDALESKATYT
-486 DLKNLYQKMIKD
+486 DLDNLYQKMIKD
-498 VSSKINIMQN
+498 VSHKINTMQN
-508 SIFKEMSNVNCQ
+508 GIVKEMTNVNSQ
-520 IEEVSKKYI
+520 IEELSKKNI

-542 ETFVKMIN
+542 EIIVKMIN
-550 DKASNDDIKT
+550 DKASIDDIKT
-560 LQSSIE
+560 LQSSID
-566 KITHDLID
+566 KITHNLID

-592 SDITDKLNIKAD
+592 SDINDKLSTKAD
-604 TKEMNELLSNK
+604 TKEMNELLNSK

-622 ELNTSITNILN
+622 ELNTSITALLN

-640 YVKMLINQSTI
+640 YAKMLINQSTI

-673 AYNIPW
+673 AYSIPW

-700 MIAIKGIYCIT
+700 MIALKGIYCIT
-711 VGIFCGENKANV
+711 VGIFCGENKANA
-723 FLLINGE
+723 FLMINGE

-751 VANVYIKEYVCVP
+751 VANVYIKEFVCIP

-771 EIRNENNEMFIGDK
+771 EIRNKNNEMLIGDK

>member
-13 KFSNNPLDSIF
+13 KFSNNPLDNI
-24 NNNSPEWRNI
+24 NSSEWRNI
-34 NEVVRNSLQT
+34 NEVVRNSIQT
-44 LSSMVASQEKT
+44 LSSIVATQEKT
-55 IEELKQALNARPSK
+55 IEELKQALNARPTK

-102 DEISSMNEDK
+102 DEISSLNEDK

-124 KLSIEDAKCILDK
+124 KLSIEDAKCIFDK
-137 KSDVIE
+137 KSDAIE
-143 TNQNLISM
+143 TNQNFISM
-151 QREIDNLSKEFNKKI
+151 QREIDNISKEINKKI

-176 KLSAMISQKASIC
+176 KLSAMISQKASIG

-278 EAFIREY
+278 ETFIREY
-285 NDKSGVM
+285 NDKSGVI

-322 TLDRSKVDLNQLE
+322 NLDRSKVDLNQLE

-365 NEIKAEIE
+365 SEIKAEIE
-373 LNKKNS
+373 LNKKNN

-384 SKIDMEKNEIDSN
+384 SKIDMEKNEIESN
-397 IAMTNRELS
+397 IAMTNKELS

-419 DLIKKNFNDLS
+419 DLIKKSFNDLS

-440 NGKFNTLFEALK
+440 NGKFNTVFEALK

-471 TMFYNDALESKATYT
+471 SMFYNDALESKATYT
-486 DLKNLYQKMIKD
+486 DLDNLYQKMIKD
-498 VSSKINIMQN
+498 VSNKINTMQN
-508 SIFKEMSNVNCQ
+508 GIVKEMTNVNSQ
-520 IEEVSKKYI
+520 IEELSKKNI

-542 ETFVKMIN
+542 EIIVKMIN
-550 DKASNDDIKT
+550 DKASIDDIKT
-560 LQSSIE
+560 LQSSID
-566 KITHDLID
+566 KITHNLID

-592 SDITDKLNIKAD
+592 SDINDKLSTKAD
-604 TKEMNELLSNK
+604 TKEMNELLNSK

-622 ELNTSITNILN
+622 ELNTSITALLN

-640 YVKMLINQSTI
+640 YAKMLINQSTI

-673 AYNIPW
+673 AYSIPW

-700 MIAIKGIYCIT
+700 MIALKGIYCIT
-711 VGIFCGENKANV
+711 VGIFCGENKANA
-723 FLLINGE
+723 FLMINGE

-751 VANVYIKEYVCVP
+751 VANVYIKEFVCIP

-771 EIRNENNEMFIGDK
+771 EIRNKNNEMLIGDK

>member
-13 KFSNNPLDSIF
+13 KFSNNPLDNI
-24 NNNSPEWRNI
+24 NSSEWSNI
-34 NEVVRNSLQT
+34 NEVVRNSIQT
-44 LSSMVASQEKT
+44 LSSIVATQEKT
-55 IEELKQALNARPSK
+55 IEELKQALNARPTK

-102 DEISSMNEDK
+102 DEISSLNEDK

-124 KLSIEDAKCILDK
+124 KLSIEDAKCIFDK
-137 KSDVIE
+137 KSDAIE
-143 TNQNLISM
+143 TNQNFISM
-151 QREIDNLSKEFNKKI
+151 QREIDNISKEINKKI

-176 KLSAMISQKASIC
+176 KLSAMISQKASIG

-278 EAFIREY
+278 ETFIREY
-285 NDKSGVM
+285 NDKSGVI

-322 TLDRSKVDLNQLE
+322 NLDRSKVDLNQLE

-365 NEIKAEIE
+365 SEIKAEIE
-373 LNKKNS
+373 LNKKNN

-384 SKIDMEKNEIDSN
+384 SKIDMEKNEIESN
-397 IAMTNRELS
+397 IAMTNKELS

-419 DLIKKNFNDLS
+419 DLIKKSFNDLS

-440 NGKFNTLFEALK
+440 NGKFNTVFEALK

-471 TMFYNDALESKATYT
+471 SMFYNDALESKATYT
-486 DLKNLYQKMIKD
+486 DLDNLYQKMIKD
-498 VSSKINIMQN
+498 VSNKINTMQN
-508 SIFKEMSNVNCQ
+508 GIVKEMTNVNSQ
-520 IEEVSKKYI
+520 IEELSKKNI

-542 ETFVKMIN
+542 EIIVKMIN
-550 DKASNDDIKT
+550 DKASIDDIKT
-560 LQSSIE
+560 LQSSID
-566 KITHDLID
+566 KITHNLID

-592 SDITDKLNIKAD
+592 SDINDKLSTKAD
-604 TKEMNELLSNK
+604 TKEMNELLNSK

-622 ELNTSITNILN
+622 ELNTSITALLH

-640 YVKMLINQSTI
+640 YAKMLINQSTI

-673 AYNIPW
+673 AYSIPW

-700 MIAIKGIYCIT
+700 MIALKGIYCIT
-711 VGIFCGENKANV
+711 VGIFCGENKANA
-723 FLLINGE
+723 FLMINGE

-751 VANVYIKEYVCVP
+751 VANVYIKEFICIP

-771 EIRNENNEMFIGDK
+771 EIRNKNNEMLIGDK

>member
-13 KFSNNPLDSIF
+13 KFSNNPLDNI
-24 NNNSPEWRNI
+24 NSSEWRNI
-34 NEVVRNSLQT
+34 NEVVRNSIQT
-44 LSSMVASQEKT
+44 LSSIVATQEKT
-55 IEELKQALNARPSK
+55 IEELKQALNARPTK

-102 DEISSMNEDK
+102 DEISSLNEDK

-124 KLSIEDAKCILDK
+124 KLSIEDAKCIFDK
-137 KSDVIE
+137 KSDAIE
-143 TNQNLISM
+143 TNQNFISM
-151 QREIDNLSKEFNKKI
+151 QREIDNISKEINKKI

-176 KLSAMISQKASIC
+176 KLSAMISQKASIG

-278 EAFIREY
+278 ETFIREY
-285 NDKSGVM
+285 NDKSGVI

-322 TLDRSKVDLNQLE
+322 NLDRSKVDLNQLE

-365 NEIKAEIE
+365 SEIKAEIE
-373 LNKKNS
+373 LNKKNN

-384 SKIDMEKNEIDSN
+384 SKIDMEKNEIESN
-397 IAMTNRELS
+397 IAMTNKELS

-419 DLIKKNFNDLS
+419 DLIKKSFNDLS

-440 NGKFNTLFEALK
+440 NGKFNTVFEALK

-471 TMFYNDALESKATYT
+471 SMFYNDALESKATYT
-486 DLKNLYQKMIKD
+486 DLDNLYQKMIKD
-498 VSSKINIMQN
+498 VSNKINTMQN
-508 SIFKEMSNVNCQ
+508 GIVKEMTNVNSQ
-520 IEEVSKKYI
+520 IEELSKKNI

-542 ETFVKMIN
+542 EIIVKMIN
-550 DKASNDDIKT
+550 DKASIDDIKT
-560 LQSSIE
+560 LQSSID
-566 KITHDLID
+566 KITHNLID

-592 SDITDKLNIKAD
+592 SDINDKLSTKAD
-604 TKEMNELLSNK
+604 TKEMNELLNSK

-622 ELNTSITNILN
+622 ELNTSITALLN

-640 YVKMLINQSTI
+640 YAKMLINQSTI

-673 AYNIPW
+673 AYSIPW

-700 MIAIKGIYCIT
+700 MIALKGIYCIT
-711 VGIFCGENKANV
+711 VGIFCGENKANA
-723 FLLINGE
+723 FLMINGE

-735 EGKEAEIIP
+735 ERKEAEIIP

-751 VANVYIKEYVCVP
+751 VANVYIKEFVCIP

-771 EIRNENNEMFIGDK
+771 EIRNKNNEMLIGDK

>member
-13 KFSNNPLDSIF
+13 KFSNNPLDNI
-24 NNNSPEWRNI
+24 NSSEWRNI
-34 NEVVRNSLQT
+34 NEVVRNSIQT
-44 LSSMVASQEKT
+44 LSSIVATQEKT
-55 IEELKQALNARPSK
+55 IEELKQALNARPTK

-102 DEISSMNEDK
+102 DEISSLNEDK

-124 KLSIEDAKCILDK
+124 KLSIEDAKCIFDK
-137 KSDVIE
+137 KSDAIE
-143 TNQNLISM
+143 TNQNFISM
-151 QREIDNLSKEFNKKI
+151 QREIDNISKEINKKI

-176 KLSAMISQKASIC
+176 KLSAMISQKASIG

-278 EAFIREY
+278 ETFIREY
-285 NDKSGVM
+285 NDKSGVI

-322 TLDRSKVDLNQLE
+322 NLDRSKVDLNQLE

-365 NEIKAEIE
+365 SEIKAEIE
-373 LNKKNS
+373 LNKKNN

-384 SKIDMEKNEIDSN
+384 SKIDMEKNEIESN
-397 IAMTNRELS
+397 IAMTNKELS

-419 DLIKKNFNDLS
+419 DLIKKSFNDLS

-440 NGKFNTLFEALK
+440 NGKFNTVFEALK

-471 TMFYNDALESKATYT
+471 SMFYNDALESKATYT
-486 DLKNLYQKMIKD
+486 DLDNLYQKMIKD
-498 VSSKINIMQN
+498 VSNKINTMQN
-508 SIFKEMSNVNCQ
+508 GIVKEMTNVNSQ
-520 IEEVSKKYI
+520 IEELSKKNI

-542 ETFVKMIN
+542 EIIVKMIN
-550 DKASNDDIKT
+550 DKASIDDIKT
-560 LQSSIE
+560 LQSSID
-566 KITHDLID
+566 KITHNLID

-592 SDITDKLNIKAD
+592 SDINDKLSTKAD
-604 TKEMNELLSNK
+604 TKEMNELLNSK

-622 ELNTSITNILN
+622 ELNTSITALLN

-640 YVKMLINQSTI
+640 YAKMLINQSTI

-673 AYNIPW
+673 AYSIPW

-700 MIAIKGIYCIT
+700 MIALKGIYCIT
-711 VGIFCGENKANV
+711 VGIFCGENKANA
-723 FLLINGE
+723 FLMINGE

-751 VANVYIKEYVCVP
+751 VANVYIKEFVCIP

-771 EIRNENNEMFIGDK
+771 EIRNKNCYY
-785 VKGFIIIK
+785 
-793 KI
+793 

>member
-1 MKPSLR
+1 MKPSSR

-13 KFSNNPLDSIF
+13 KFSNNPLDNI
-24 NNNSPEWRNI
+24 NSSEWSNI
-34 NEVVRNSLQT
+34 NEVVRNSIQT
-44 LSSMVASQEKT
+44 LSSIVATQEKT
-55 IEELKQALNARPSK
+55 IEELKQALNARPTK
-69 IEVQQALSNKVD
+69 VEVQQALSNKVD

-102 DEISSMNEDK
+102 DEISSLNEDK

-124 KLSIEDAKCILDK
+124 KLSIEDAKCIFDK
-137 KSDVIE
+137 KSDAIE
-143 TNQNLISM
+143 TNQNFISM
-151 QREIDNLSKEFNKKI
+151 QREIDNISKEINKKI

-176 KLSAMISQKASIC
+176 KLSAMISQKASIG

-278 EAFIREY
+278 ETFIREY
-285 NDKSGVM
+285 NDKSGVI

-322 TLDRSKVDLNQLE
+322 NLDRSKVDLNQLE

-365 NEIKAEIE
+365 SEIKAEIE
-373 LNKKNS
+373 LNKKNN

-384 SKIDMEKNEIDSN
+384 SKIDMEKNEIESN
-397 IAMTNRELS
+397 IAMTNKELS

-419 DLIKKNFNDLS
+419 DLIKKSFNDLS

-440 NGKFNTLFEALK
+440 NGKFNTVFEALK

-471 TMFYNDALESKATYT
+471 SMFYNDALESKATYT
-486 DLKNLYQKMIKD
+486 DLDNLYQKMIKD
-498 VSSKINIMQN
+498 VSNKINTMQN
-508 SIFKEMSNVNCQ
+508 GIVKEMTNVNSQ
-520 IEEVSKKYI
+520 IEELSKKNI

-542 ETFVKMIN
+542 EIIVKMIN
-550 DKASNDDIKT
+550 DKASIDDIKT
-560 LQSSIE
+560 LQSSID
-566 KITHDLID
+566 KITHNLID

-592 SDITDKLNIKAD
+592 SDINDKLSTKAD
-604 TKEMNELLSNK
+604 TKEMNELLNSK

-622 ELNTSITNILN
+622 ELNTSITALLN

-640 YVKMLINQSTI
+640 YAKMLINQSTI

-673 AYNIPW
+673 AYSIPW

-700 MIAIKGIYCIT
+700 MIALKGIYCIT
-711 VGIFCGENKANV
+711 VGIFCGENKANA
-723 FLLINGE
+723 FLMINGE

-751 VANVYIKEYVCVP
+751 VANVYIKEFVCIP

-771 EIRNENNEMFIGDK
+771 EIRNKNNEMLIGDK

>member
-13 KFSNNPLDSIF
+13 KFSNNPLDNI
-24 NNNSPEWRNI
+24 NSSEWSNI
-34 NEVVRNSLQT
+34 NEVVRNSIQT
-44 LSSMVASQEKT
+44 LSSIVATQEKT
-55 IEELKQALNARPSK
+55 IEELKQALNARPTK

-102 DEISSMNEDK
+102 DEISSLNEDK

-124 KLSIEDAKCILDK
+124 KLSIEDAKCIFDK
-137 KSDVIE
+137 KSDAIE
-143 TNQNLISM
+143 TNQNFISM
-151 QREIDNLSKEFNKKI
+151 QREIDNISKEINKKI

-176 KLSAMISQKASIC
+176 KLSAMISQKASIG

-278 EAFIREY
+278 ETFIREY
-285 NDKSGVM
+285 NDKSGVI

-322 TLDRSKVDLNQLE
+322 NLDRSKVDLNQLE

-365 NEIKAEIE
+365 SEIKAEIE
-373 LNKKNS
+373 LNKKNN

-384 SKIDMEKNEIDSN
+384 SKIDIEKNEIESN
-397 IAMTNRELS
+397 IAMTNKELS

-419 DLIKKNFNDLS
+419 DLIKKSFNDLS

-440 NGKFNTLFEALK
+440 NGKFNTVFEALK

-471 TMFYNDALESKATYT
+471 SMFYNDALESKATYT
-486 DLKNLYQKMIKD
+486 DLDNLYQKMIKD
-498 VSSKINIMQN
+498 VSNKINTMQN
-508 SIFKEMSNVNCQ
+508 GIVKEMTNVNSQ
-520 IEEVSKKYI
+520 IEELSKKNI

-542 ETFVKMIN
+542 EIIVKMIN
-550 DKASNDDIKT
+550 DKASIDDIKT
-560 LQSSIE
+560 LQSSID
-566 KITHDLID
+566 KITHNLID

-592 SDITDKLNIKAD
+592 SDINDKLSTKAD
-604 TKEMNELLSNK
+604 TKEMNELLNSK

-622 ELNTSITNILN
+622 ELNTSITALLN

-640 YVKMLINQSTI
+640 YAKMLINQSTI

-673 AYNIPW
+673 AYSIPW

-700 MIAIKGIYCIT
+700 MIALKGIYCIT
-711 VGIFCGENKANV
+711 VGIFCGENKANA
-723 FLLINGE
+723 FLMINGE

-751 VANVYIKEYVCVP
+751 VANVYIKEFVCIP

-771 EIRNENNEMFIGDK
+771 EIRNKNNEMLIGDK

>member
-13 KFSNNPLDSIF
+13 KFSNNPLDNI
-24 NNNSPEWRNI
+24 NSSEWSNI
-34 NEVVRNSLQT
+34 NEVVRNSIQT
-44 LSSMVASQEKT
+44 LSSIVATQEKT
-55 IEELKQALNARPSK
+55 IEELKQALNARPTK

-102 DEISSMNEDK
+102 DEISSLNEDK

-124 KLSIEDAKCILDK
+124 KLSIEDAKCIFDK
-137 KSDVIE
+137 KSDAIE
-143 TNQNLISM
+143 TNQNFISM
-151 QREIDNLSKEFNKKI
+151 QRQIDNISKEINKKI

-176 KLSAMISQKASIC
+176 KLSAMISQKASIG

-278 EAFIREY
+278 ETFIREY
-285 NDKSGVM
+285 NDKSGVI

-322 TLDRSKVDLNQLE
+322 NLDRSKVDLNQLE

-365 NEIKAEIE
+365 SEIKAEIE
-373 LNKKNS
+373 LNKKNN

-384 SKIDMEKNEIDSN
+384 SKIDMEKNEIESN
-397 IAMTNRELS
+397 IAMTNKELS

-419 DLIKKNFNDLS
+419 DLIKKSFNDLS

-440 NGKFNTLFEALK
+440 NGKFNTVFEALK

-471 TMFYNDALESKATYT
+471 SMFYNDALESKATYT
-486 DLKNLYQKMIKD
+486 DLDNLYQKMIKD
-498 VSSKINIMQN
+498 VSNKINTMQN
-508 SIFKEMSNVNCQ
+508 GIVKEMTNVNSQ
-520 IEEVSKKYI
+520 IEELSKKNI

-542 ETFVKMIN
+542 EIIVKMIN
-550 DKASNDDIKT
+550 DKASIDDIKT
-560 LQSSIE
+560 LQSSID
-566 KITHDLID
+566 KITHNLID

-592 SDITDKLNIKAD
+592 SDINDKLSTKAD
-604 TKEMNELLSNK
+604 TKEMNELLNSK

-622 ELNTSITNILN
+622 ELNTSITALLN

-640 YVKMLINQSTI
+640 YAKMLINQSTI

-673 AYNIPW
+673 AYSIPW

-700 MIAIKGIYCIT
+700 MIALKGIYCIT
-711 VGIFCGENKANV
+711 VGIFCGENKANA
-723 FLLINGE
+723 FLMINGE

-751 VANVYIKEYVCVP
+751 VANVYIKEFVCIP

-771 EIRNENNEMFIGDK
+771 EIRNKNNEMLIGDK

>member
-13 KFSNNPLDSIF
+13 KFSNNPLDNI
-24 NNNSPEWRNI
+24 NSSEWRNI
-34 NEVVRNSLQT
+34 NEVVRNSIQT
-44 LSSMVASQEKT
+44 LSSIVATQEKT
-55 IEELKQALNARPSK
+55 IEELKQALNARPTK

-87 AINDINKSLTMRPSV
+87 AINDINKSLTMRPSA
-102 DEISSMNEDK
+102 DEISSLNEDK

-124 KLSIEDAKCILDK
+124 KLSIEDAKCIFDK
-137 KSDVIE
+137 KSDAIE
-143 TNQNLISM
+143 TNQNFISM
-151 QREIDNLSKEFNKKI
+151 QREIDNISKEINKKI

-176 KLSAMISQKASIC
+176 KLSAMISQKASIG

-278 EAFIREY
+278 ETFIREY
-285 NDKSGVM
+285 NDKSGVI

-322 TLDRSKVDLNQLE
+322 NLDRSKVDLNQLE

-365 NEIKAEIE
+365 SEIKAEIE
-373 LNKKNS
+373 LNKKNN

-384 SKIDMEKNEIDSN
+384 SKIDMEKNEIESN
-397 IAMTNRELS
+397 IAMTNKELS

-419 DLIKKNFNDLS
+419 DLIKKSFNDLS

-440 NGKFNTLFEALK
+440 NGKFNTVFEALK

-471 TMFYNDALESKATYT
+471 SMFYNDALESKATYT
-486 DLKNLYQKMIKD
+486 DLDNLYQKMIKD
-498 VSSKINIMQN
+498 VSHKINTMQN
-508 SIFKEMSNVNCQ
+508 GIVKEMTNVNSQ
-520 IEEVSKKYI
+520 IEELSKKNI

-542 ETFVKMIN
+542 EIIVKMIN
-550 DKASNDDIKT
+550 DKASIDDIKT
-560 LQSSIE
+560 LQSSID
-566 KITHDLID
+566 KITHNLID

-592 SDITDKLNIKAD
+592 SDINDKLSTKAD
-604 TKEMNELLSNK
+604 TKEMNELLNSK

-622 ELNTSITNILN
+622 ELNTSITALLN

-640 YVKMLINQSTI
+640 YAKMLINQSTI

-673 AYNIPW
+673 AYSIPW

-700 MIAIKGIYCIT
+700 MIALKGIYCIT
-711 VGIFCGENKANV
+711 VGIFCGENKANA
-723 FLLINGE
+723 FLMINGE

-751 VANVYIKEYVCVP
+751 VANVYIKEFVCIP

-771 EIRNENNEMFIGDK
+771 EIRNKNNEMLIGDK

>member
-13 KFSNNPLDSIF
+13 KFSNNPLDNI
-24 NNNSPEWRNI
+24 NSSEWRNI
-34 NEVVRNSLQT
+34 NEVVRNSIQT
-44 LSSMVASQEKT
+44 LSSIVATQEKT
-55 IEELKQALNARPSK
+55 IEELKQALNARPTK
-69 IEVQQALSNKVD
+69 VEVQQALSNKVD

-137 KSDVIE
+137 KSDAIE

-176 KLSAMISQKASIC
+176 KLSAMISQKASIG

-278 EAFIREY
+278 ETFIREY
-285 NDKSGVM
+285 NDKSGVI

-322 TLDRSKVDLNQLE
+322 NLDRSKVDLNQLE

-365 NEIKAEIE
+365 SEIKAEIE
-373 LNKKNS
+373 LNKKNN

-384 SKIDMEKNEIDSN
+384 SKIDMEKNEIESN
-397 IAMTNRELS
+397 IAMTNKELS

-419 DLIKKNFNDLS
+419 DLIKKSFNDLS

-440 NGKFNTLFEALK
+440 NGKFNTVFEALK

-471 TMFYNDALESKATYT
+471 SMFYNDALESKATYT
-486 DLKNLYQKMIKD
+486 DLDNLYQKMIKD
-498 VSSKINIMQN
+498 VSNKINTMQN
-508 SIFKEMSNVNCQ
+508 GIVKEMTNVNSQ
-520 IEEVSKKYI
+520 IEELSKKNI

-542 ETFVKMIN
+542 EIIVKMIN
-550 DKASNDDIKT
+550 DKASIDDIKT
-560 LQSSIE
+560 LQSSID
-566 KITHDLID
+566 KITHNLID

-592 SDITDKLNIKAD
+592 SDINDKLSTKAD
-604 TKEMNELLSNK
+604 TKEMNELLNSK

-622 ELNTSITNILN
+622 ELNTSITALLN

-640 YVKMLINQSTI
+640 YAKMLINQSTI

-673 AYNIPW
+673 AYSIPW

-700 MIAIKGIYCIT
+700 MIALKGIYCIT
-711 VGIFCGENKANV
+711 VGIFCGENKANA
-723 FLLINGE
+723 FLMINGE

-751 VANVYIKEYVCVP
+751 VANVYIKEFVCIP

-771 EIRNENNEMFIGDK
+771 EIRNKNNEMLIGDK

>member
-13 KFSNNPLDSIF
+13 KFSNNPLDNI
-24 NNNSPEWRNI
+24 NSSEWSNI
-34 NEVVRNSLQT
+34 NEVVRNSIQT
-44 LSSMVASQEKT
+44 LSSIVATQEKT
-55 IEELKQALNARPSK
+55 IEELKQALNARPTK
-69 IEVQQALSNKVD
+69 VEVQQALSNKVD

-102 DEISSMNEDK
+102 DEISSLNEDK

-124 KLSIEDAKCILDK
+124 KLSIEDAKCIFDK
-137 KSDVIE
+137 KSDAIE
-143 TNQNLISM
+143 TNQNFISM
-151 QREIDNLSKEFNKKI
+151 QREIDNISKEINKKI

-176 KLSAMISQKASIC
+176 KLSAMISQKASIG

-278 EAFIREY
+278 ETFIREY
-285 NDKSGVM
+285 NDKSGVI

-322 TLDRSKVDLNQLE
+322 NLDRSKVDLNQLE

-365 NEIKAEIE
+365 SEIKAEIE
-373 LNKKNS
+373 LNKKNN

-384 SKIDMEKNEIDSN
+384 SKIDMEKNEIESN
-397 IAMTNRELS
+397 IAMTNKELS

-419 DLIKKNFNDLS
+419 DLIKKSFNDLS

-440 NGKFNTLFEALK
+440 NGKFNTVFEALK

-471 TMFYNDALESKATYT
+471 AMFYNDALESKATYT
-486 DLKNLYQKMIKD
+486 DLDNLYQKMIKD
-498 VSSKINIMQN
+498 VSNKINTMQN
-508 SIFKEMSNVNCQ
+508 GIVKEMTNVNSQ
-520 IEEVSKKYI
+520 IEELSKKNI

-542 ETFVKMIN
+542 EIIVKMIN
-550 DKASNDDIKT
+550 DKASIDDIKT
-560 LQSSIE
+560 LQSSID
-566 KITHDLID
+566 KITHNLID

-592 SDITDKLNIKAD
+592 SDINDKLSTKAD
-604 TKEMNELLSNK
+604 TKEMNELLNSK

-622 ELNTSITNILN
+622 ELNTSITALLN

-640 YVKMLINQSTI
+640 YAKMLINQSTI

-673 AYNIPW
+673 AYSIPW

-700 MIAIKGIYCIT
+700 MIALKGIYCIT
-711 VGIFCGENKANV
+711 VGIFCGENKANA
-723 FLLINGE
+723 FLMINGE

-751 VANVYIKEYVCVP
+751 VANVYIKEFVCIP

-771 EIRNENNEMFIGDK
+771 EIRNKNNEMLIGDK

>member
-13 KFSNNPLDSIF
+13 KFSNNPLDNIDS
-24 NNNSPEWRNI
+24 SEWRNI
-34 NEVVRNSLQT
+34 NEVVRNSIQT
-44 LSSMVASQEKT
+44 LSSIVATQEKT
-55 IEELKQALNARPSK
+55 IEELKQALNARPTK

-102 DEISSMNEDK
+102 DEISSLNEDK

-124 KLSIEDAKCILDK
+124 KLSIEDAKCIFDK
-137 KSDVIE
+137 KSDAIE
-143 TNQNLISM
+143 TNQNFISM
-151 QREIDNLSKEFNKKI
+151 QREIDNISKEINKKI

-176 KLSAMISQKASIC
+176 KLSAMISQKASIG

-278 EAFIREY
+278 ETFIREY
-285 NDKSGVM
+285 NDKSGVI

-322 TLDRSKVDLNQLE
+322 NLDRSKVDLNQLE

-365 NEIKAEIE
+365 SEIKAEIE
-373 LNKKNS
+373 LNKKNN

-384 SKIDMEKNEIDSN
+384 SKIDMEKNEIESN
-397 IAMTNRELS
+397 IAMTNKELS

-419 DLIKKNFNDLS
+419 DLIKKSFNDLS

-440 NGKFNTLFEALK
+440 NGKFNTVFEALK

-471 TMFYNDALESKATYT
+471 SMFYNDALESKATYT
-486 DLKNLYQKMIKD
+486 DLDNLYQKMIKD
-498 VSSKINIMQN
+498 VSNKINTMQN
-508 SIFKEMSNVNCQ
+508 GIVKEMTNVNSQ
-520 IEEVSKKYI
+520 IEELSKKNI

-542 ETFVKMIN
+542 EIIVKMIN
-550 DKASNDDIKT
+550 DKASIDDIKT
-560 LQSSIE
+560 LQSSID
-566 KITHDLID
+566 KITHNLID

-592 SDITDKLNIKAD
+592 SDINDKLSTKAD
-604 TKEMNELLSNK
+604 TKEMNELLNSK

-622 ELNTSITNILN
+622 ELNTSITALLN

-640 YVKMLINQSTI
+640 YAKMLINQSTI

-673 AYNIPW
+673 AYSIPW

-700 MIAIKGIYCIT
+700 MIALKGIYCIT
-711 VGIFCGENKANV
+711 VGIFCGENKANA
-723 FLLINGE
+723 FLMINGE

-751 VANVYIKEYVCVP
+751 VANVYIKEFVCIP

-771 EIRNENNEMFIGDK
+771 EIRNKNNEMLIGDK

>member
-13 KFSNNPLDSIF
+13 KFSNNPLDNI
-24 NNNSPEWRNI
+24 NSSEWSNI
-34 NEVVRNSLQT
+34 NEVVRNSIQT
-44 LSSMVASQEKT
+44 LSSIVATQEKT
-55 IEELKQALNARPSK
+55 IEELKQALNARPTK

-102 DEISSMNEDK
+102 DEISSLNEDK

-124 KLSIEDAKCILDK
+124 KLSIEDAKCIFDK
-137 KSDVIE
+137 KSDAIE
-143 TNQNLISM
+143 TNQNFISM
-151 QREIDNLSKEFNKKI
+151 QREIDNISKEINKKI

-176 KLSAMISQKASIC
+176 KLSAMISQKASIG

-278 EAFIREY
+278 ETFIREY
-285 NDKSGVM
+285 NDKSGVI

-322 TLDRSKVDLNQLE
+322 NLDRSKVDLNQLE

-365 NEIKAEIE
+365 SEIKAEIE
-373 LNKKNS
+373 LNKKNN

-384 SKIDMEKNEIDSN
+384 SKIDMEKNEIESN
-397 IAMTNRELS
+397 IAMTNKELS

-419 DLIKKNFNDLS
+419 DLIKKSFNDLS

-440 NGKFNTLFEALK
+440 NGKFNTVFEALK

-471 TMFYNDALESKATYT
+471 SMFYNDALESKATYT
-486 DLKNLYQKMIKD
+486 DLDNLYQKMIKD
-498 VSSKINIMQN
+498 VSNKINTMQN
-508 SIFKEMSNVNCQ
+508 GIVKEMTNVNSQ
-520 IEEVSKKYI
+520 IEELSKKNI

-542 ETFVKMIN
+542 EIIVKMIN
-550 DKASNDDIKT
+550 DKASIDDIKT
-560 LQSSIE
+560 LQSSID
-566 KITHDLID
+566 KITHNLID

-592 SDITDKLNIKAD
+592 SDINDKLSTKAD
-604 TKEMNELLSNK
+604 TKEMNELLNSK

-622 ELNTSITNILN
+622 ELNTSITALLN

-640 YVKMLINQSTI
+640 YAKMLINQSTI

-673 AYNIPW
+673 AYSIPW

-700 MIAIKGIYCIT
+700 MIALKGIYCIT
-711 VGIFCGENKANV
+711 VGIFCGENKANA
-723 FLLINGE
+723 FLMINGE

-751 VANVYIKEYVCVP
+751 VANVYIKEFVCIP

-771 EIRNENNEMFIGDK
+771 EIRNKNNEMLIGDK

>member
-13 KFSNNPLDSIF
+13 KFSNNPLDNI
-24 NNNSPEWRNI
+24 NSSEWSNI
-34 NEVVRNSLQT
+34 NEVVRNSIQT
-44 LSSMVASQEKT
+44 LSSIVATQEKT
-55 IEELKQALNARPSK
+55 IEELKQALNARPTK

-102 DEISSMNEDK
+102 DEISSLNEDK

-124 KLSIEDAKCILDK
+124 KLSIEDAKCIFDK
-137 KSDVIE
+137 KSDAIE
-143 TNQNLISM
+143 TNQNFISM
-151 QREIDNLSKEFNKKI
+151 QREIDNISKEINKKI

-176 KLSAMISQKASIC
+176 KLSAMISQKASIG

-278 EAFIREY
+278 ETFIREY
-285 NDKSGVM
+285 NDKSGVI

-322 TLDRSKVDLNQLE
+322 NLDRSKVDLNQLE

-365 NEIKAEIE
+365 SEIKAEIE
-373 LNKKNS
+373 LNKKNN

-384 SKIDMEKNEIDSN
+384 SKIDMEKNEIESN
-397 IAMTNRELS
+397 IAMTNKELS

-419 DLIKKNFNDLS
+419 DLIKKSFNDLS

-440 NGKFNTLFEALK
+440 NGKFNTVFEALK

-471 TMFYNDALESKATYT
+471 SMFYNDALESKATYT
-486 DLKNLYQKMIKD
+486 DLDNLYQKMIKD
-498 VSSKINIMQN
+498 VSNKINTMQN
-508 SIFKEMSNVNCQ
+508 GIVKEMTNVNSQ
-520 IEEVSKKYI
+520 IEELSKKNI

-542 ETFVKMIN
+542 EIIVKMIN
-550 DKASNDDIKT
+550 DKASIDDIKT
-560 LQSSIE
+560 LQSSID
-566 KITHDLID
+566 KITHNLID

-592 SDITDKLNIKAD
+592 SDINDKLSTKAD
-604 TKEMNELLSNK
+604 TKEMNELLNSK

-622 ELNTSITNILN
+622 ELNTSITALLN

-640 YVKMLINQSTI
+640 YAKMLINQSTI

-673 AYNIPW
+673 AYSIPW

-700 MIAIKGIYCIT
+700 MIALKGIYCIT
-711 VGIFCGENKANV
+711 VGIFCGENKANA
-723 FLLINGE
+723 FLMINGE

-751 VANVYIKEYVCVP
+751 VANVYIKEFVFIP

-771 EIRNENNEMFIGDK
+771 EIRNKNNEMLIGDK

>member
-13 KFSNNPLDSIF
+13 KFSNNPLDNI
-24 NNNSPEWRNI
+24 NSSEWSNI
-34 NEVVRNSLQT
+34 NEVVRNSIQT
-44 LSSMVASQEKT
+44 LSSIVATQEKT
-55 IEELKQALNARPSK
+55 IEELKQALNARPTK
-69 IEVQQALSNKVD
+69 VEVQQALSNKVD

-102 DEISSMNEDK
+102 DEISSLNEDK

-124 KLSIEDAKCILDK
+124 KLSIEDAKCIFDK
-137 KSDVIE
+137 KSDAIE
-143 TNQNLISM
+143 TNQNFISM
-151 QREIDNLSKEFNKKI
+151 QREIDNISKEINKKI

-176 KLSAMISQKASIC
+176 KLSAMISQKASIG

-278 EAFIREY
+278 ETFIREY
-285 NDKSGVM
+285 NDKSGVI

-322 TLDRSKVDLNQLE
+322 NLDRSKVDLNQLE

-365 NEIKAEIE
+365 SEIKAEIE
-373 LNKKNS
+373 LNKKNN

-384 SKIDMEKNEIDSN
+384 SKIDMEKNEIESN
-397 IAMTNRELS
+397 IAMTNKELS

-419 DLIKKNFNDLS
+419 DLIKKSFNDLS

-440 NGKFNTLFEALK
+440 NGKFNTVFEALK

-471 TMFYNDALESKATYT
+471 SMFYNDALESKATYT
-486 DLKNLYQKMIKD
+486 DLDNLYQKMIKD
-498 VSSKINIMQN
+498 VSNKINTMQN
-508 SIFKEMSNVNCQ
+508 GIVKEMTNVNSQ
-520 IEEVSKKYI
+520 IEELSKKNI

-542 ETFVKMIN
+542 EIIVKMIN
-550 DKASNDDIKT
+550 DKASIDDIKT
-560 LQSSIE
+560 LQSSID
-566 KITHDLID
+566 KITHNLID

-592 SDITDKLNIKAD
+592 SDINDKLSTKAD
-604 TKEMNELLSNK
+604 TKEMNELLNSK

-622 ELNTSITNILN
+622 ELNTSITALLN

-640 YVKMLINQSTI
+640 YAKMLINQSTI

-673 AYNIPW
+673 AYSIPW

-700 MIAIKGIYCIT
+700 MIALKGIYCIT
-711 VGIFCGENKANV
+711 VGIFCGENKANA
-723 FLLINGE
+723 FLMINGE

-751 VANVYIKEYVCVP
+751 VANVYIKEFVCIP

-771 EIRNENNEMFIGDK
+771 EIRNKNNEMLIGDK

>member
-13 KFSNNPLDSIF
+13 KFSNNPLDNI
-24 NNNSPEWRNI
+24 NSSEWRNI
-34 NEVVRNSLQT
+34 NEVVRNSIQT
-44 LSSMVASQEKT
+44 LSSIVATQEKT
-55 IEELKQALNARPSK
+55 IEELKQALNARPTK
-69 IEVQQALSNKVD
+69 VEVQQALSNKVD

-102 DEISSMNEDK
+102 DEISSLNEDK

-124 KLSIEDAKCILDK
+124 KLSIEDAKCIFDK
-137 KSDVIE
+137 KSDAIE
-143 TNQNLISM
+143 TNQNFISM
-151 QREIDNLSKEFNKKI
+151 QREIDNISKEINKKI

-176 KLSAMISQKASIC
+176 KLSAMISQKASIG

-278 EAFIREY
+278 ETFIREY
-285 NDKSGVM
+285 NDKSGVI

-322 TLDRSKVDLNQLE
+322 NLDRSKVDLNQLE

-365 NEIKAEIE
+365 SEIKAEIE
-373 LNKKNS
+373 LNKKNN

-384 SKIDMEKNEIDSN
+384 SKIDMEKNEIESN
-397 IAMTNRELS
+397 IAMTNKELS

-419 DLIKKNFNDLS
+419 DLIKKSFNDLS

-440 NGKFNTLFEALK
+440 NGKFNTVFEALK

-471 TMFYNDALESKATYT
+471 SMFYNDALESKATYT
-486 DLKNLYQKMIKD
+486 DLDNLYQKMIKD
-498 VSSKINIMQN
+498 VSNKINTMQN
-508 SIFKEMSNVNCQ
+508 GIVKEMTNVNSQ
-520 IEEVSKKYI
+520 IEELSKKNI

-542 ETFVKMIN
+542 EIIVKMIN
-550 DKASNDDIKT
+550 DKASIDDIKT
-560 LQSSIE
+560 LQSSID
-566 KITHDLID
+566 KITHNLID

-592 SDITDKLNIKAD
+592 SDINDKLSTKAD
-604 TKEMNELLSNK
+604 TKEMNELLNSK

-622 ELNTSITNILN
+622 ELNTSITALLN

-640 YVKMLINQSTI
+640 YAKMLINQSTI

-673 AYNIPW
+673 AYSIPW

-700 MIAIKGIYCIT
+700 MIALKGIYCIT
-711 VGIFCGENKANV
+711 VGIFCGENKANA
-723 FLLINGE
+723 FLMINGE

-751 VANVYIKEYVCVP
+751 VANVYIKEFVCIP

-771 EIRNENNEMFIGDK
+771 EIRNKNNEMLIGDK

>member
-13 KFSNNPLDSIF
+13 KFSNNPLDNI
-24 NNNSPEWRNI
+24 NSSEWSNI
-34 NEVVRNSLQT
+34 NEVVRNSIQT
-44 LSSMVASQEKT
+44 LSSIVATQEKT
-55 IEELKQALNARPSK
+55 IEELKQALNARPTK
-69 IEVQQALSNKVD
+69 VEVQQALSNKVD

-102 DEISSMNEDK
+102 DEISSLNEDK

-124 KLSIEDAKCILDK
+124 KLSIEDAKCIFDK
-137 KSDVIE
+137 KSDAIE
-143 TNQNLISM
+143 TNQNFISM
-151 QREIDNLSKEFNKKI
+151 QREIDNISKEINKKI

-176 KLSAMISQKASIC
+176 KLSAMISQKASIG

-226 VTELNDIISIL
+226 VTELNNIISIL

-278 EAFIREY
+278 ETFIREY
-285 NDKSGVM
+285 NDKSGVI

-322 TLDRSKVDLNQLE
+322 NLDRSKVDLNQLE

-365 NEIKAEIE
+365 SEIKAEIE
-373 LNKKNS
+373 LNKKNN

-384 SKIDMEKNEIDSN
+384 SKIDMEKNEIESN
-397 IAMTNRELS
+397 IAMTNKELS

-419 DLIKKNFNDLS
+419 DLIKKSFNDLS

-440 NGKFNTLFEALK
+440 NGKFNTVFEALK

-471 TMFYNDALESKATYT
+471 SMFYNDALESKATYT
-486 DLKNLYQKMIKD
+486 DLDNLYQKMIKD
-498 VSSKINIMQN
+498 VSNKINTMQN
-508 SIFKEMSNVNCQ
+508 GIVKEMTNVNSQ
-520 IEEVSKKYI
+520 IEELSKKNI

-542 ETFVKMIN
+542 EIIVKMIN
-550 DKASNDDIKT
+550 DKASIDDIKT
-560 LQSSIE
+560 LQSSID
-566 KITHDLID
+566 KITHNLID

-592 SDITDKLNIKAD
+592 SDINDKLSTKAD
-604 TKEMNELLSNK
+604 TKEMNELLNSK

-622 ELNTSITNILN
+622 ELNTSITALLN

-640 YVKMLINQSTI
+640 YAKMLINQSTI

-673 AYNIPW
+673 AYSIPW

-700 MIAIKGIYCIT
+700 MIALKGIYCIT
-711 VGIFCGENKANV
+711 VGIFCGENKANA
-723 FLLINGE
+723 FLMINGE

-751 VANVYIKEYVCVP
+751 VANVYIKEFVCIP

-771 EIRNENNEMFIGDK
+771 EIRNKNNEMLIGDK